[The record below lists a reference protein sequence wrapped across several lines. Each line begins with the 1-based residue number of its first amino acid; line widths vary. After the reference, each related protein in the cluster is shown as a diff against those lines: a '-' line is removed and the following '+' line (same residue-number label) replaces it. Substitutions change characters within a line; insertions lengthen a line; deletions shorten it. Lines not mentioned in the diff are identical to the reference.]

1 MMQTSPFRKPMMAK
15 LNHAFSL
22 NFVRKLCHGR
32 KIYMLTTQNIV
43 LCEYRLE
50 TETLCMQLNVLYNRL
65 MVKTCLRD
73 TGTWLCHEIRQRK
86 LAPN

>member
-1 MMQTSPFRKPMMAK
+1 MMLTSPFRKPMMAK

-32 KIYMLTTQNIV
+32 KINMLTTQIIV

-50 TETLCMQLNVLYNRL
+50 TETLCMQLNVLYNGTL
-65 MVKTCLRD
+65 ALKGCVKKSD
-73 TGTWLCHEIRQRK
+73 SGNCH
-86 LAPN
+86 